1 MPKTWT
7 QKLSGGKA
15 PHVVTLEKAFAG
27 VPVGA
32 RLFIASPLLL
42 DCTIS
47 AIPRGM
53 FQEVA
58 ALRQQLA
65 KENGADATCPVS
77 TAIFLRIVAEAA
89 LERVSQG
96 APVSAITP
104 FWRVIAPRTTLSAKL
119 SCGDDFISLQR
130 EMEVA
135 VPA

>member
-42 DCTIS
+42 DRTI
-47 AIPRGM
+47 AALPRGSV
-53 FQEVA
+53 QEVP
-58 ALRQQLA
+58 ALREQLA
-65 KENGADATCPVS
+65 RQHGADATCPVS

-89 LERVSQG
+89 LERLGQG
-96 APVSAITP
+96 AAVSAITP

-130 EMEVA
+130 EMEAA
-135 VPA
+135 VPG